1 MTDSSRRPVDDSTDR
16 VVTRRAALQLAGLF
30 GLGAALSPVL
40 VACAGATGPTSG
52 SGAGSSGSA
61 QPGGAASGTGGASG
75 AASTLTLAFNRS
87 LVSLDNKLNQF
98 DAQVTVQRAV
108 RQALTKIGP
117 KLTPELVLAESFT
130 ATTPTEWT
138 VKLRKDIH
146 YSDNSPV
153 TVEDVQTALE
163 MYFKVTGGYVAS
175 QFPEQPT
182 FTKVDDSTFT
192 LTTKDPVVTLDSL
205 MSNILISPAKAN
217 QPKEL
222 VTGIGSGPYKIK
234 SADSGTGRY
243 TLVANENYW
252 GPDKAH
258 LQQVQVE
265 FLPEESARVIA
276 IRKGEV
282 DVIDTITPD
291 SAKQLKSVDGV
302 DVIETSGTRITQL
315 FYNFWKTTGPLT
327 DPKVREALS
336 HAIDG
341 KSLLS
346 NLMSGLAEQCDG
358 VVPATLAGYVKTGSY
373 TYDPAKA
380 KSMLAAAGASN
391 LSIKFIWESGE
402 FAGDAAVMEAIVEML
417 KDVGVT
423 ATLKE
428 FQPGGDIGTWR
439 RGEGGDWDVLANG
452 YGNQTGLALTNLRGM
467 YAGTAA
473 KQKTHDTYQGYF
485 QQDITDTLTQAGAE
499 SDRTKRLELLKKA
512 QQDIWATW
520 PCMWAFATKN
530 LLAKRTRV
538 KDLDL
543 IAINSYDLASVTI

>member
-1 MTDSSRRPVDDSTDR
+1 MTDSSRRPVDDSTAP

-30 GLGAALSPVL
+30 GLGAALSPAL

-61 QPGGAASGTGGASG
+61 QSGGAASGTGGASG
-75 AASTLTLAFNRS
+75 SASTLTLAFNRS

-130 ATTPTEWT
+130 ATKPTEWT

-146 YSDNSPV
+146 YSDNSPI

-175 QFPEQPT
+175 QFPEQPK
-182 FTKVDDSTFT
+182 FTKVDDTTFT

-252 GPDKAH
+252 GPDKAQV
-258 LQQVQVE
+258 QQVQVE

-302 DVIETSGTRITQL
+302 DVIETSGTRLTQL

-341 KSLLS
+341 KSLLT

-380 KSMLAAAGASN
+380 KSMLADAGVSN

-417 KDVGVT
+417 
-423 ATLKE
+423 
-428 FQPGGDIGTWR
+428 
-439 RGEGGDWDVLANG
+439 
-452 YGNQTGLALTNLRGM
+452 
-467 YAGTAA
+467 
-473 KQKTHDTYQGYF
+473 
-485 QQDITDTLTQAGAE
+485 
-499 SDRTKRLELLKKA
+499 RTSA
-512 QQDIWATW
+512 
-520 PCMWAFATKN
+520 
-530 LLAKRTRV
+530 
-538 KDLDL
+538 
-543 IAINSYDLASVTI
+543 